1 MWCSLETVTEGIDGY
16 MSTEAIWRTMP
27 DVRERLSTSCMKIY
41 SREKVWVIYYW
52 VTGSKEARG
61 KGCGSAR
68 YSWLCYERQLYL
80 SIFIGH
86 ITNVLKEGVPRPR
99 TQLS

>member
-41 SREKVWVIYYW
+41 SREKSESFT
-52 VTGSKEARG
+52 TGWLGARRQG
-61 KGCGSAR
+61 VKAVEVLDIVGCAK
-68 YSWLCYERQLYL
+68 RQLYL